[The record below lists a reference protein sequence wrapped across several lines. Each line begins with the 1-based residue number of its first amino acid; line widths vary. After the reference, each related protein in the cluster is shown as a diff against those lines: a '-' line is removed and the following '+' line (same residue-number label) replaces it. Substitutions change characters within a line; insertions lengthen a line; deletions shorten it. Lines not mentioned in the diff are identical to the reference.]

1 MRTRD
6 KVFKGKVVS
15 TSMDKTITVL
25 VETKKAHPLYSKRI
39 ITTKKYKA
47 HDEEGKANVGDIVK
61 IIETKPYSKTKYFRL
76 LEIKEKAQEV

>member
-25 VETKKAHPLYSKRI
+25 VETKKAHPLYNKRI

-47 HDEEGKANVGDIVK
+47 HDEKEIANVGDIVK

-76 LEIKEKAQEV
+76 LKVVEKVQEV